1 MRELKDLPDIKG
13 KTVFVRV
20 DYNVPVVD
28 GKVGDDFRITKSFQ
42 TIDFLKEKGARIILA
57 SHIEGS
63 SETLRPVY
71 EYLKELYP
79 LVFVKDYFPQGKEV
93 VHQYLDAGGIVLLE
107 NLRIYEGEKAN
118 DTMFAAY
125 LSGFADYYVNEAF
138 PAAHRS
144 HASVVGIPKF
154 IPGFAGSVFAEEIK
168 NLSKV
173 FHPEHPFLF
182 ILGGA
187 KFETKLPL
195 VEKFYESAD
204 TMFIGGA
211 LANDFFKSRGVATG
225 KSLLSA
231 GEFHLERFQSD
242 KLQIPT
248 DVVVENTDGK
258 ITKNIAD
265 VLADDVISDVGE
277 QSIKHLAYSIAE
289 ARCIVWNGPLGNYEK
304 GFKEGTLALAK
315 AIAESGAQ
323 SIVGGGDTIASI
335 KELTIEDKF
344 TFISTGGGAMLDFL
358 AHETLPG
365 ITALDALPIS

>member
-1 MRELKDLPDIKG
+1 MRELKDMPDVKG

-20 DYNVPVVD
+20 DYNVPIVN
-28 GKVGDDFRITKSFQ
+28 GKVGDDFRIKKSFQ

-63 SETLRPVY
+63 VETLKPVY
-71 EYLKELYP
+71 EYLQEMYP

-107 NLRIYEGEKAN
+107 NLRMYEGEKAN
-118 DTMFAAY
+118 DALFAAY

-138 PAAHRS
+138 PAAHRE

-154 IPGFAGSVFAEEIK
+154 IPGFAGFVFADEVK

-204 TMFIGGA
+204 AMFIGGA
-211 LANDFFKSRGVATG
+211 LANDFLKSRGVSTG
-225 KSLLSA
+225 KSLLST
-231 GEFHLERFQSD
+231 GEFHLDRFQAD
-242 KLQIPT
+242 KLRIPT
-248 DVVVENTDGK
+248 DVVVENGEK
-258 ITKNIAD
+258 KVTKHPAD
-265 VLADDVISDVGE
+265 LLSDDVISDVGE
-277 QSIKHLAYSIAE
+277 ESIENLKQIIAD
-289 ARCIVWNGPLGNYEK
+289 AKCIVWNGPLGNYEK
-304 GFKEGTLALAK
+304 GFKEGTLALAE
-315 AIAESGAQ
+315 AIAESGAI

-335 KELTIEDKF
+335 KELDNEDKF

-365 ITALDALPIS
+365 IVALDASPS